1 MQVPK
6 KNSNKNRVSKIFQ
19 GHPSIEVARQNEGY
33 PTNQIYI
40 VEESCDQIKNDGSI
54 QELMTLEP
62 GMICIHKRITVY
74 YSICI

>member
-1 MQVPK
+1 MIRK
-6 KNSNKNRVSKIFQ
+6 DASKIFQ

-40 VEESCDQIKNDGSI
+40 VEESCDQLKNDGSI

-62 GMICIHKRITVY
+62 GIICIHKRITVY
-74 YSICI
+74 NSICIEL